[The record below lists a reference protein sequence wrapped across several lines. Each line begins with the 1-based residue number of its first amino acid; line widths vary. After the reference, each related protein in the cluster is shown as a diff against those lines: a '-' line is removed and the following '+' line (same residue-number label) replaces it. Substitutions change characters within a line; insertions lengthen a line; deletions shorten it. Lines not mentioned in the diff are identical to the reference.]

1 MDEMFYRTSLLKLRS
16 YLTHEAKGHSSFSF
30 SDDEFES
37 LMKYKP
43 RKLEDFKKFKI
54 KGFPYNGKRVKSF
67 GLIICD
73 IFSGKN
79 FKSFVIKSDSKGEV
93 KVQGQIEKSAAF
105 L

>member
-1 MDEMFYRTSLLKLRS
+1 MDETFFRESLLRLRS

-30 SDDEFES
+30 SDEEFES
-37 LMKYKP
+37 LMKFKP

-54 KGFPYNGKRVKSF
+54 KGFPYSGKRVKSF

-73 IFSGKN
+73 IFNGKN
-79 FKSFVIKSDSKGEV
+79 FKSFVIKSNSKGEV